1 MDELK
6 NIAEKAQDI
15 IITGHI
21 KPDGDC
27 VGACIAAYNYLHKFY
42 PEKNINVYLK
52 ELPERFAFLDSNG
65 KIISNKLPQ
74 CNPNLDMV
82 FDSSSA
88 AMLGEAVK
96 LFRSAKDS
104 VCIDHHISNKGYA
117 KTNFIDVSASSTCEV
132 LYNLMS
138 EDDIDFKIAE
148 ALYIGIAFDTGVFRY
163 SNTSRKTMEIA
174 AKLMEKGIPFW
185 DYIDK
190 CFYQR
195 TYIQA
200 QLLGRTLLT
209 SMLLMDGKCIFAVI
223 TRRMMEFYG
232 ASIEDTVG
240 IIEQLRITKGV
251 EVAILLYE
259 TGKQEYRVSL
269 RSNKYV
275 DVNKIA
281 VYFGGGGHKK
291 AAGFTMGGSVHD
303 VVNNIT
309 EHIEAQI

>member
-6 NIAEKAQDI
+6 NIAEKAKDI
-15 IITGHI
+15 IITGHMR
-21 KPDGDC
+21 PDGDC
-27 VGACIAAYNYLHKFY
+27 IGACIAVYSYLHKFY
-42 PEKNINVYLK
+42 PDKNIKVYL
-52 ELPERFAFLDSNG
+52 ENVPERFSFLDPDRQ
-65 KIISNKLPQ
+65 IISNILPEWQ
-74 CNPNLDMV
+74 PDLVMV

-117 KTNFIDVSASSTCEV
+117 KINFIDGTASSTCEI
-132 LYNLMS
+132 LYGLIS
-138 EDDIDFKIAE
+138 DTDIDSKMAE
-148 ALYIGIAFDTGVFRY
+148 ALYMGIAFDTGVFRY

-174 AKLMEKGIPFW
+174 GKLIEKGIPFW
-185 DYIDK
+185 DNIDK

-240 IIEQLRITKGV
+240 IIDQLRVTKGV
-251 EVAILLYE
+251 EVAILLHE
-259 TGKQEYRVSL
+259 TGKQEYKVSM

-281 VYFGGGGHKK
+281 TYFGGGGHKK
-291 AAGFTMGGSVHD
+291 AAGFMMGGSVHD

-309 EHIEAQI
+309 EHIEAQL